1 MISDEL
7 RAANSAGAIATGLLA
22 LKIPVPLTTVQWADR
37 HYYLPKESSYT
48 PGRWETLP
56 FQVAIM
62 NSMGNDRIRTV
73 NLIKSARVG
82 YTKMLLGV
90 EAYFIEHK
98 SRNSLL
104 FQPTDSAAED
114 FMKSHVEPTIRD
126 VPVLLDLAPWFGRK
140 HRDNTLTL
148 KRFHRAWASGA
159 WAGLPLK
166 TTVKNPWTWSA
177 MTNFPRS
184 NRMSKK
190 RVRQPC
196 LGINVLRALYGP
208 NPFAARRLKSKAP
221 ARSKKRPTSR
231 RISCVFMCPAHTV
244 GRSSI

>member
-82 YTKMLLGV
+82 YTK
-90 EAYFIEHK
+90 Y
-98 SRNSLL
+98 
-104 FQPTDSAAED
+104 
-114 FMKSHVEPTIRD
+114 
-126 VPVLLDLAPWFGRK
+126 
-140 HRDNTLTL
+140 
-148 KRFHRAWASGA
+148 
-159 WAGLPLK
+159 
-166 TTVKNPWTWSA
+166 
-177 MTNFPRS
+177 
-184 NRMSKK
+184 
-190 RVRQPC
+190 
-196 LGINVLRALYGP
+196 
-208 NPFAARRLKSKAP
+208 
-221 ARSKKRPTSR
+221 
-231 RISCVFMCPAHTV
+231 
-244 GRSSI
+244 

>member
-1 MISDEL
+1 MISDAQK
-7 RAANSAGAIATGLLA
+7 AANAAGAIATGLLS
-22 LKIPVPLTTVQWADR
+22 LNIPVPLTTVQWADQ

-48 PGRWETLP
+48 PGQWETLP

-126 VPVLLDLAPWFGRK
+126 VPALLELAPWFGRK

-148 KRFHRAWASGA
+148 
-159 WAGLPLK
+159 
-166 TTVKNPWTWSA
+166 
-177 MTNFPRS
+177 
-184 NRMSKK
+184 
-190 RVRQPC
+190 
-196 LGINVLRALYGP
+196 
-208 NPFAARRLKSKAP
+208 
-221 ARSKKRPTSR
+221 
-231 RISCVFMCPAHTV
+231 
-244 GRSSI
+244 

>member
-1 MISDEL
+1 MWLLKPVRMCAGGLMISDEL

-148 KRFHRAWASGA
+148 KRFSSGVGFWC

-166 TTVKNPWTWSA
+166 TTVKI
-177 MTNFPRS
+177 R
-184 NRMSKK
+184 
-190 RVRQPC
+190 
-196 LGINVLRALYGP
+196 
-208 NPFAARRLKSKAP
+208 
-221 ARSKKRPTSR
+221 
-231 RISCVFMCPAHTV
+231 
-244 GRSSI
+244 GRGLL

>member
-148 KRFHRAWASGA
+148 KRFSSGVGF
-159 WAGLPLK
+159 W
-166 TTVKNPWTWSA
+166 
-177 MTNFPRS
+177 
-184 NRMSKK
+184 
-190 RVRQPC
+190 C
-196 LGINVLRALYGP
+196 LGG
-208 NPFAARRLKSKAP
+208 AAAKNYREKS
-221 ARSKKRPTSR
+221 
-231 RISCVFMCPAHTV
+231 V
-244 GRSSI
+244 

>member
-82 YTKMLLGV
+82 YTRCCWEWRLILLSINH
-90 EAYFIEHK
+90 ATAFFSSPRI
-98 SRNSLL
+98 LL
-104 FQPTDSAAED
+104 
-114 FMKSHVEPTIRD
+114 
-126 VPVLLDLAPWFGRK
+126 
-140 HRDNTLTL
+140 L
-148 KRFHRAWASGA
+148 KI
-159 WAGLPLK
+159 L
-166 TTVKNPWTWSA
+166 
-177 MTNFPRS
+177 
-184 NRMSKK
+184 
-190 RVRQPC
+190 
-196 LGINVLRALYGP
+196 
-208 NPFAARRLKSKAP
+208 
-221 ARSKKRPTSR
+221 
-231 RISCVFMCPAHTV
+231 
-244 GRSSI
+244 